1 MAKSKQGKSLPN
13 LYRKRRELLKKLHS
27 IGPPVRGSIYQ
38 YSRFCGK
45 KSCRRCQRGE
55 GHSGLFLSVSIER
68 KTHMVS
74 LSTSSKEERAK
85 EWSSNYKEL
94 QKIVEKITR
103 INLELLSGK

>member
-1 MAKSKQGKSLPN
+1 MAKSKQGKSLPS
-13 LYRKRRELLKKLHS
+13 LYRKRRQLLKKLHS
-27 IGPPVRGSIYQ
+27 IGSPIRGSIYQ

-55 GHSGLFLSVSIER
+55 GHPGLFLSVTIEG

-74 LSTSSKEERAK
+74 LSTSSKEKRAK
-85 EWSSNYKEL
+85 EWSSNYKKL
-94 QKIVEKITR
+94 HKIVEEITR